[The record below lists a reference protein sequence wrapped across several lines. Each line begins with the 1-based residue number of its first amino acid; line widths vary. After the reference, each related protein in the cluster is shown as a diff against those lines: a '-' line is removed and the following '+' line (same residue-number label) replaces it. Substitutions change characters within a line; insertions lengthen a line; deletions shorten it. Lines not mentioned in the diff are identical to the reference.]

1 VHDFKWEL
9 RRIVASDR
17 AERVADVPL
26 GLAIE
31 RVDVS
36 EPASIS
42 MGIAKRYASAI
53 FDLAIEGKSLPKLE
67 SDVSA
72 LAGALEVSAD
82 LRDLIS
88 SPVYTR
94 DEQGAAISAVAQKM
108 ELTPVMANSLALMA
122 SKRRLFVVPQ
132 LMAALRAMIA
142 EHKGE
147 TTAEVASAKALTKA
161 QQTELAKTLKAAVGK
176 DVNLNLTV
184 DESLI
189 GGLVVKVGSQMI
201 DTSIKARLNA
211 LQNTMK
217 EVG

>member
-147 TTAEVASAKALTKA
+147 TTAEAPPP
-161 QQTELAKTLKAAVGK
+161 
-176 DVNLNLTV
+176 
-184 DESLI
+184 
-189 GGLVVKVGSQMI
+189 
-201 DTSIKARLNA
+201 RR
-211 LQNTMK
+211 
-217 EVG
+217 

>member
-1 VHDFKWEL
+1 
-9 RRIVASDR
+9 
-17 AERVADVPL
+17 
-26 GLAIE
+26 
-31 RVDVS
+31 VS

-72 LAGALEVSAD
+72 LAGALADSAD

-94 DEQGAAISAVAQKM
+94 DEQGAAITAVAQKM
-108 ELTPVMANSLALMA
+108 GLTSVMANSLALMA

-147 TTAEVASAKALTKA
+147 ITAEVASAKALTKA
-161 QQTELAKTLKAAVGK
+161 QQTELAKTLKASIGK